1 MSGPKTSRYTL
12 TAAQRRA
19 LLEQIRQEQ
28 ERQIREERK
37 KTEKVTL
44 DNYCRNIDEIVAEI
58 NGVLE
63 QIEKTV
69 TEGGLDKTDLSS
81 FDSNCKKAI
90 LEIEKAKNKCKSYD
104 LNDYQSENKALATI
118 MKNLEIDK
126 SSADKLLRKKEDTY
140 KNNAI
145 EKLSNSFNISFSG
158 IKSERALKQNEF
170 IDKILE
176 ALDSV
181 KNLERSK
188 ELQARYEEVKRKASE
203 IKSVDFMENFYSIT
217 ILPYVKECKKYN
229 ELWEKYGDEY
239 ETLLIRY
246 NLLTKKVGVPAEEIL
261 FDENVVSDL
270 LSKISA
276 LEKVLLD
283 RKEESYICKCI
294 DESMEELGYKVVG
307 TRDVTKKNGKHFR
320 NELFKFAEGTV
331 VNVTYS
337 DDGQITMELGAA
349 DTEDR
354 IPTDAESR
362 SLVEDMNSFC
372 GEYAELE
379 KILVKKGIETNKIS
393 ILPPHSEY
401 AQIIDISEYD
411 MKEPV
416 GEYSHRRA
424 NASTQQAM
432 RREV

>member
-12 TAAQRRA
+12 TEAQRRA
-19 LLEQIRQEQ
+19 LLAQIRAEQ
-28 ERQIREERK
+28 ERKLKEEKK
-37 KTEKVTL
+37 KTEKNVL
-44 DNYCRNIDEIVAEI
+44 ENYCQSIDKIIAEI
-58 NGVLE
+58 NEVLN
-63 QIEKTV
+63 QIDNTVMENGLEKA
-69 TEGGLDKTDLSS
+69 DLSS
-81 FDSNCKKAI
+81 YDLSCKKAS
-90 LEIEKAKNKCKSYD
+90 IEVQKARSKCRSYD
-104 LNDYQSENKALATI
+104 LDEVQSENKTLAAVI
-118 MKNLEIDK
+118 RSLEKDK
-126 SSADKLLRKKEDTY
+126 SNADKALKKQESLY
-140 KNNAI
+140 KDLAI
-145 EKLSNSFNISFSG
+145 KRLMNGFNISFSG
-158 IKSERALKQNEF
+158 IVSKRALKQSEY

-176 ALDSV
+176 ALESIKDL
-181 KNLERSK
+181 KRSQ
-188 ELQARYEEVKRKASE
+188 ELLDRYEEVKRKAEE
-203 IKSVDFMENFYSIT
+203 ITSIDFIENFYSIT
-217 ILPYVKECKKYN
+217 ILPYVKECKKYD
-229 ELWEKYGDEY
+229 ELWEQSGEEY
-239 ETLLIRY
+239 ESLQIRY
-246 NLLTKKVGVPAEEIL
+246 KLLANEIGIHAEEIA
-261 FDENVVSDL
+261 FDENAISEL

-307 TRDVTKKNGKHFR
+307 TREVTKKNGKHFR
-320 NELFKFAEGTV
+320 NELYKFDEGTV

-337 DDGQITMELGAA
+337 DDGQITMELGAV

-354 IPTDAESR
+354 VPTDSESR

-379 KILVKKGIETNKIS
+379 KILIKKGVETNKIS

-416 GEYSHRRA
+416 GEYSRRRA
-424 NASTQQAM
+424 NTPTQQAM